1 MDALRKDLPML
12 FQTLTA
18 ERSVRSP
25 QPSLPPVES
34 LTILAGTCKDGTLEA
49 LSELTIKAGECLAVV
64 GPTGSGKS
72 ELLSDIEQLA
82 CGDTISGRRIRINQ
96 EPPDDVFC
104 GGGIVAQ
111 LSQRTGF
118 IMDGTVAAFLRLHGQ
133 SKQKTASDL
142 VDEVLSI
149 ANTLCGEP
157 IRPETKLPALSGG
170 QSRAL
175 MIADIACI
183 SDAPIVLIDEIENA
197 GIDKFKALNVLSAS
211 NKPILIATHD
221 PVLTLM
227 AHKRVVMR
235 NGGMTH
241 LHVTTADESKC
252 LIDLLRID
260 AMLAACRETLR
271 SGQTLTHGDL
281 TQ

>member
-1 MDALRKDLPML
+1 ML

-18 ERSVRSP
+18 ERPVRSP

-49 LSELTIKAGECLAVV
+49 LSELTIEAGECLAVV

-96 EPPDDVFC
+96 EPPDNVFY

-241 LHVTTADESKC
+241 LHVTTADEIKC
-252 LIDLLRID
+252 LAGLRRID